1 MTHTY
6 NISGMHC
13 SSCVSKVKS
22 ELLKLG
28 DVTNAEVQL
37 NAPQATIAMQKHI
50 SINTLQE
57 AVRKAGNNYI
67 ITEDNAAM
75 PAQNTIGDKISPAS
89 YYPIFLIFLFISL
102 PVSIIEFNQPSAQWM
117 HWANNFM
124 AGFFLVFSF
133 FKLLNLRAFA
143 DGYSTYDIIAMH
155 SRPYAYIYPFIELG
169 LGLALIAGI
178 VPLMVNTIIL
188 VVMGISSVGVARSLV
203 QKKQFQCACLGTVI
217 SLPLSTVTLVED
229 LLMVAMSAISIVKL
243 IN

>member
-13 SSCVSKVKS
+13 GSCVSKVKS

-28 DVTNAEVQL
+28 AVTNAEVQL
-37 NAPQATIAMQKHI
+37 NAPQATITMQKHI

-57 AVRKAGNNYI
+57 AVGKAGNNYT

-75 PAQNTIGDKISPAS
+75 PAQNTVPDEITPAS
-89 YYPIFLIFLFISL
+89 YYPIFLIFLFIAL
-102 PVSIIEFNQPSAQWM
+102 PATIIEFNQPNVQWM

-155 SRPYAYIYPFIELG
+155 SRPYAYTYPFIELG

-178 VPLMVNTIIL
+178 APLIVNIIIL
-188 VVMGISSVGVARSLV
+188 IVMGISSIGVARSLL

-229 LLMVAMSAISIVKL
+229 LLMVAMSAITIVKL